1 MNLTD
6 EQIEFLHR
14 NTKEMLENAQL
25 QQSTISMSIRRTN
38 LITAIMA
45 ILGMFLVLLTLLMFA
60 KFSNSIKHSFTSMH
74 AISEEVSAL
83 RQTMSLVDQS
93 MQSMGKNIEFLS
105 FMNESVLYI
114 ADDTSGISDDVQS
127 LRLQTAGMAKDTS
140 SVRLSTQYIDQRF
153 GNINH
158 SFGLLSN
165 SVHDVGKPSRQ
176 FFPLP

>member
-14 NTKEMLENAQL
+14 NTKEMLKNAER
-25 QQSTISMSIRRTN
+25 QQSNISMSIRRTN
-38 LITAIMA
+38 LITMVMA
-45 ILGMFLVLLTLLMFA
+45 IVGMFLVLLTLLMFA
-60 KFSNSIKHSFTSMH
+60 KFSNSINHSFKSMH
-74 AISEEVSAL
+74 AISKEVSAL
-83 RQTMSLVDQS
+83 RQTMSLVDRS

-105 FMNESVLYI
+105 FMNESVLQM
-114 ADDTSGISDDVQS
+114 ANSTSGISNNVQS
-127 LRLQTAGMAKDTS
+127 LRLRTASMANDTS
-140 SVRLSTQYIDQRF
+140 SLRLNTQYIDQRF

-165 SVHDVGKPSRQ
+165 SVHDIGKPSRQ